1 MLHGRWDFVYLR
13 PRWSPNGKVIT
24 AQGVDDT
31 EGWIAA
37 VDARSGNKLLETT
50 QSGTS
55 YSWHPNGELVIPTI
69 GKFVFDW
76 KSTLFNWR

>member
-1 MLHGRWDFVYLR
+1 VR
-13 PRWSPNGKVIT
+13 PRWSPNAKVIT
-24 AQGVDDT
+24 AEGVDDT

-37 VDARSGNKLLETT
+37 VDARSGKTLFETS

-55 YSWHPNGELVIPTI
+55 FSWNDRGELVTPAL

-76 KSTLFNWR
+76 KSAVFKRR